1 MYRNTKL
8 ANPLVHVLYMY
19 ITTSTQIPFCK
30 TFVSTNFII
39 CRVSVETWQL
49 LGVVA
54 VSGNVNI
61 HSHIVYSY
69 CASTLEYG
77 VHKLAHTG
85 YRKKSKKIKIF

>member
-8 ANPLVHVLYMY
+8 ANPLVHVLY
-19 ITTSTQIPFCK
+19 IPVHKFL
-30 TFVSTNFII
+30 FVKLLY
-39 CRVSVETWQL
+39 RVSAETWQL

-85 YRKKSKKIKIF
+85 YRKKSKKLKIL